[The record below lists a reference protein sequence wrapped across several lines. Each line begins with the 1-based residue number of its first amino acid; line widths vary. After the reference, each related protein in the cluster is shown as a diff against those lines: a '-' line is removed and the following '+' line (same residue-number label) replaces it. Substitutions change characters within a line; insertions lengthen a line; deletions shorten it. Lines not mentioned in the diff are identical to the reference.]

1 MGHLYQSYV
10 KFSGGHLV
18 TPKEILPAE
27 RNEVHLS
34 CESSWSKACGCNWF
48 KTREKKNRGERRHS
62 SFPWATLRW
71 GFCHVISMAPKPCW
85 GIWCGMMA
93 ASMGSCRWSMDEF
106 PKFSQNGQSIS
117 YEAIVRTLGP
127 PWLWWIN
134 DESGGDSW
142 QVLGTLNS
150 S

>member
-10 KFSGGHLV
+10 NFSAGHLV

-27 RNEVHLS
+27 RNEDHFSIFLANHRDPKHVDVTG
-34 CESSWSKACGCNWF
+34 SKPG
-48 KTREKKNRGERRHS
+48 REKNRGEQRHS

-71 GFCHVISMAPKPCW
+71 SFCHVISMALKPCW

-93 ASMGSCRWSMDEF
+93 ASMGSCRWSMF
-106 PKFSQNGQSIS
+106 PRNGQSIS

-134 DESGGDSW
+134 DGSGGDSW
-142 QVLGTLNS
+142 QVLGTLHS